1 MDKAKLLEKFS
12 QLLDEIE
19 LKEQTAENFYDF
31 EEFCVEQLQD
41 LNRNVVEHSIGLEK
55 ENYRKKKR

>member
-12 QLLDEIE
+12 QLLDDIE
-19 LKEQTAENFYDF
+19 QKEQTAENFYDF
-31 EEFCVEQLQD
+31 EKFCVEQLQD
-41 LNRNVVEHSIGLEK
+41 LNKKVVEQSIGVEK